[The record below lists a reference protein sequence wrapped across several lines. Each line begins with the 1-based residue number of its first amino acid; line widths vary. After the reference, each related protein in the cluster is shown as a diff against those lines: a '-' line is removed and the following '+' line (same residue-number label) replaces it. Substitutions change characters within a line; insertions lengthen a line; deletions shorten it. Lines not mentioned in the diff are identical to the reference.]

1 MTRLHIPDMTCKHC
15 VATITQLIQNADEDA
30 QLTIDLPSHQVDVQ
44 GKLEQSR
51 LLSLLE
57 DAGYTPEVI

>member
-30 QLTIDLPSHQVDVQ
+30 KLTIDLPSHQVDVQ
-44 GKLEQSR
+44 GKLDPST
-51 LLSLLE
+51 LISLLE
-57 DAGYTPEVI
+57 DAGYSPEAI